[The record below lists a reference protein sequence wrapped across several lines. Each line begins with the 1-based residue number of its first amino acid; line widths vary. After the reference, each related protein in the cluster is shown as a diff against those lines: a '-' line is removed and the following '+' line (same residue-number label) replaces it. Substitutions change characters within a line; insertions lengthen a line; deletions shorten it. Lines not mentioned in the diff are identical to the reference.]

1 LGLSLSGLYGVL
13 TYTLSQRTKEIGIRM
28 ALGASAGRV
37 IRLIVQQSSRMAGL
51 GVVIGSVVAFA
62 LMRTLSAIVRF
73 PTVSLVDLV
82 AFGAGFAAVMAATA
96 IAAYQPARRATRVDP
111 AQALRADG

>member
-1 LGLSLSGLYGVL
+1 MLPTLWLDQLAQDVRFACRGMRQSPTYVALTVLTLAVGLGLV
-13 TYTLSQRTKEIGIRM
+13 
-28 ALGASAGRV
+28 
-37 IRLIVQQSSRMAGL
+37 
-51 GVVIGSVVAFA
+51 
-62 LMRTLSAIVRF
+62 
-73 PTVSLVDLV
+73 TVELV